1 MVVRTVEYIRLT
13 RERYQELGFP
23 AYSWTVNEAS
33 PWAPLSRPL
42 EECRV
47 ALLSSGGISLPGQ
60 PPFDPGGRD
69 DLSFREIPRDA
80 DLSQAVINHNYYD
93 HSDAERDINCI
104 FPTERLREL
113 EEEGYIGELAPLGY
127 TFMGR
132 IFRRRAL
139 AEKMAPDLV
148 RRLRESAVDVLLGV
162 PC

>member
-1 MVVRTVEYIRLT
+1 MRTIEYIRRT
-13 RERYQELGFP
+13 REKYLELGFP
-23 AYSWTVNEAS
+23 VYNWTVNETS
-33 PWAPLSRPL
+33 PWTPLTKPL

-47 ALLSSGGISLPGQ
+47 ALLCSGGISLPGQ

-93 HSDAERDINCI
+93 HGDAEKDVNCV
-104 FPTERLREL
+104 FPIERLREL
-113 EEEGYIGELAPLGY
+113 EEEGYIGGLAPFGY

-132 IFRRRAL
+132 IFRRMAL
-139 AEKMAPDLV
+139 VGEMAPDLV
-148 RRLRESAVDVLLGV
+148 RRLRENAVDVLLGV